1 MLYELIKKKLLSGK
15 LFSILIDPDK
25 YNLEE
30 IENKLDLINS
40 AQVDLLFVGG
50 SLVSNAVDCLIEMI
64 RKKTN
69 IPVLLFPGSL
79 LQISEKAHGVLLLTL
94 ISGRNPEFLIGN
106 QVVAA
111 PILKKSGL
119 EIIST
124 GYMLIDSGKL
134 TSVEYMSN
142 TRAIPHEK
150 IDIAVAT
157 SMAGEML
164 GNKLI
169 FMDAGSG
176 APKPI
181 SGNMVKAVRNN
192 ISIPLIVGGGIRSE
206 EKVREV
212 CESGAD
218 IIVVGNA
225 IETNT
230 DLIHKF
236 ARVIHEY

>member
-1 MLYELIKKKLLSGK
+1 MVYDLIKNKLKSGK
-15 LFSILIDPDK
+15 LFSVLIDPDK
-25 YNLEE
+25 YDSPTLEKT
-30 IENKLDLINS
+30 IDLINP
-40 AQVDLLFVGG
+40 AGVDLIFVGG
-50 SLVSNAVDCLIEMI
+50 SLVSNGIDSQIESI
-64 RKKTN
+64 RNKTD

-79 LQISEKAHGVLLLTL
+79 LQISEKAHAILLLSL

-111 PILKKSGL
+111 PVLKKSGI

-124 GYMLIDSGKL
+124 GYILIHSGKL

-142 TRAIPHEK
+142 TRSIPYEK

-157 SMAGEML
+157 AMAGEML

-169 FMDAGSG
+169 YMDAGSG
-176 APKPI
+176 APKTI
-181 SGNMVKAVRNN
+181 SGKMIRAVKNN
-192 ISIPLIVGGGIRSE
+192 ISVPLVIGGGIRTK
-206 EKVREV
+206 EKIIEV

-225 IETNT
+225 IEKDKN
-230 DLIHKF
+230 LIKEFAKIIHK
-236 ARVIHEY
+236 E